1 MKLAA
6 EVGLGEIFQTPF
18 GFCFPTFGFEVSGG
32 VPFPAS
38 ESVKILLLRGQV
50 CPSIKIN
57 ILNILKNFL
66 HSVFLL

>member
-18 GFCFPTFGFEVSGG
+18 GFCFPTFGLKVSGE
-32 VPFPAS
+32 VPFRAS
-38 ESVKILLLRGQV
+38 ESVKIVFLRGYV
-50 CPSIKIN
+50 CTSIKIN
-57 ILNILKNFL
+57 TLNILNIFL

>member
-6 EVGLGEIFQTPF
+6 EVGLGEIFQKPF
-18 GFCFPTFGFEVSGG
+18 GICFPTFGLKVSGG
-32 VPFPAS
+32 VPFGAS

-50 CPSIKIN
+50 CPSIKTN
-57 ILNILKNFL
+57 TLNIFKKFL